1 MPLSYSL
8 INLRYRR
15 IINLSGRKAM
25 GEIAIHNTS
34 NGSCTLWTPWG
45 PQATTA
51 ASPHVTALRKTLRK
65 MSDKKE
71 KRRQEKLKADLAA
84 KPECAYD
91 L

>member
-1 MPLSYSL
+1 
-8 INLRYRR
+8 
-15 IINLSGRKAM
+15 M

-34 NGSCTLWTPWG
+34 NGPCTLWTPWG

-51 ASPHVTALRKTLRK
+51 ASPQVTALRKTLRK

-71 KRRQEKLKADLAA
+71 RRRQEKQKADLCA
-84 KPECAYD
+84 KPESAYD